1 MEGELICALLFGEAE
16 TREKAQQIANHY
28 KNCPYISFM
37 GTKENQIFAAFF
49 LPERQRWWIEY
60 VEKKPRETFRLESA
74 KVTIV
79 DHAHHPEQLKM
90 RLPEDPLS
98 ISPCGSNCGTSPACE
113 RCLGCPARVFYK
125 QAEHSRVS

>member
-1 MEGELICALLFGEAE
+1 MEGELICALPFGEAE
-16 TREKAQQIANHY
+16 TREKAKQIANRY

-60 VEKKPRETFRLESA
+60 VEKKPKETFRLESA

-79 DHAHHPEQLKM
+79 GHVHHPKQLKM
-90 RLPEDPLS
+90 RLPKEPLR
-98 ISPCGSNCGTSPACE
+98 ISPCGTSCGTCPAYK
-113 RCLGCPARVFYK
+113 CLGCPATLFYK
-125 QAEHSRVS
+125 HEKHRVS